1 MTFMQ
6 WLEALS
12 YMVTIVGLPGAIFF
26 FLHEQRKHRENE
38 EEELYQRLSDGYANF
53 LQLALDNADLQLFG
67 EYSRDVE
74 LTAEQQERK
83 RVMFAVLVSLFERAY
98 ITLYEE
104 NMNRHATRLW
114 LSWEDYMSD
123 WCRRPDFR
131 ETLPELLEGED
142 DEFSRH
148 ILHIADSKA
157 QTSTALGVVAPRAHI

>member
-1 MTFMQ
+1 MTVME

-12 YMVTIVGLPGAIFF
+12 YVVTIIGFPGAIFF

-38 EEELYQRLSDGYANF
+38 EEELNQRLSDGYANF

-67 EYSRDVE
+67 DYSQDAA

-83 RVMFAVLVSLFERAY
+83 RVMFAILVSLFERAY

-104 NMNRHATRLW
+104 KMNRHATRLW

-123 WCRRPDFR
+123 WCHRPDFR
-131 ETLPELLEGED
+131 ATLPSLLEGED
-142 DEFSRH
+142 DDFSSH
-148 ILHIADSKA
+148 ILLIADSKA
-157 QTSTALGVVAPRAHI
+157 QLSPTSGAVSPRARI

>member
-1 MTFMQ
+1 MCVITFME

-12 YMVTIVGLPGAIFF
+12 YIVTIVGLPGAIFF

-38 EEELYQRLSDGYANF
+38 EEASYQRLSDGYANL

-67 EYSRDVE
+67 DYSQDVE

-104 NMNRHATRLW
+104 KMNRHATRLW
-114 LSWEDYMSD
+114 LSWEDYISD
-123 WCRRPDFR
+123 WCRRPNFR
-131 ETLPELLEGED
+131 EALPELLEGED
-142 DEFSRH
+142 DDFSRH
-148 ILHIADSKA
+148 DSEA
-157 QTSTALGVVAPRAHI
+157 QKSPACGVVSPRAPM